1 MRARD
6 MSAAGARPRVVLVGG
21 IYHAEA
27 DALLRAHADV
37 VALDRPTP
45 AQVAAALADA
55 HGAIVRYPYRID
67 DAVLSGARRLIAVAS
82 SGRGTD
88 SIDVPAC
95 TRHGVVVANNPGH
108 GTVPVS
114 EHAIAMMLALAR
126 RLVEG
131 GKAIRA
137 GGAWDKRTNL
147 DVLDLYG
154 RTLGVVGLGLIGTEM
169 ARKCIAAFS
178 MNVIAYDPHV
188 PAAKAEALGASMVTD
203 LGELLERADF
213 VSLHCELNEGSRGM
227 IGEAQLRRM
236 RRHAFLINTSRGKVV
251 QQAALE
257 KALAGGW
264 IAGAALDVFEDEPLA
279 EPSAL
284 LGFDNLLLTPHV
296 AGLSGDALRAL
307 ANSAVTQ
314 LLQAL
319 AGERPQNVVNP
330 PAWDAAMARRRAA
343 A

>member
-1 MRARD
+1 
-6 MSAAGARPRVVLVGG
+6 MSTTEKSARPKVVLVGG

-27 DALLRAHADV
+27 DQLLRANADV
-37 VALDRPTP
+37 MALDRPSP
-45 AQVAAALADA
+45 AQIAAALVDAD
-55 HGAIVRYPYRID
+55 GAIVRYPYRID
-67 DAVLSGARRLIAVAS
+67 ESVLGGAKRLVAVAS

-95 TRHGVVVANNPGH
+95 TRHGVLVANNPGF

-114 EHAIAMMLALAR
+114 EHAIALLLALSR

-137 GGAWDKRTNL
+137 GGAWDKRTDL

-154 RTLGVVGLGLIGTEM
+154 RTLGIVGLGLIGSEM

-178 MNVIAYDPHV
+178 LNVLAYDPYV
-188 PAAKAEALGASMVTD
+188 PAAKAEALGATMLTD
-203 LGELLERADF
+203 LDELLERSDF
-213 VSLHCELNEGSRGM
+213 VSMHCELNDGSRGM

-236 RRHAFLINTSRGKVV
+236 RAHAFLVNTSRGKVV
-251 QQAALE
+251 QQKALE
-257 KALAGGW
+257 KALAERW

-279 EPSAL
+279 NPSTL
-284 LGFDNLLLTPHV
+284 LQFDNLLLTPHV

-319 AGERPQNVVNP
+319 SGERPKNVVNP
-330 PAWDAAMARRRAA
+330 PAWDAAMARRAA
-343 A
+343 AG